1 MRLRRLLAP
10 VLALLFFASTVLAA
24 GAGMPGSTDLL
35 RSALDPN
42 PALRSFIAAAVLQAQ
57 LHAVV
62 PVSKV
67 FTGTAYYR
75 RPDERIEFTNATG
88 PLDRFRELRYGL
100 PSYAQ
105 LAAANSIVLETD
117 DGYVSRYNV
126 TPRVARRVRALTLAV
141 DDRSALIRRAE
152 WLYEDGSRLTVDSS
166 YGTVGGVRLVT
177 DERIAARFPAYAVD
191 GELHLEKYRL
201 NVRVDP
207 WQP

>member
-1 MRLRRLLAP
+1 VKTITFVPNALRHLS
-10 VLALLFFASTVLAA
+10 ALLVLTLA
-24 GAGMPGSTDLL
+24 GAGMLDSTDLL

-42 PALRSFIAAAVLQAQ
+42 PELHSFIATAVLHAR

-75 RPDERIEFTNATG
+75 KPDERIEFNNTTG

-100 PSYAQ
+100 RSYSQ

-117 DGYVSRYNV
+117 DGNVSTYKL
-126 TPRVARRVRALTLAV
+126 TPLVAGRVRALTLVV
-141 DDRSALIRRAE
+141 DDRSALIRRVE
-152 WLYEDGSRLTVDSS
+152 WLYEDASRLTVDPTYSAI
-166 YGTVGGVRLVT
+166 GGFRLAT
-177 DERIAARFPAYAVD
+177 DERIIARFPAYAAD
-191 GELHLEKYRL
+191 GELHLDKYQL

-207 WQP
+207 WLP